1 MKDEMK
7 EVRKIVE
14 ESIVTKLSR
23 KVFLL
28 IFLLVINGVLLYDYI
43 NLTTEQN
50 GVIKMFDIKK

>member
-1 MKDEMK
+1 MK